1 MSEHSLAGTFASSAD
16 LNWQRFWYKLG
27 YTYENYSTRR
37 SDGSEHIF
45 KPEGEKQLIKNIKS
59 QNSHLQNLGKP
70 VVVLRSLGDQNYLVC
85 RLTRL
90 GGHHLH
96 ESLDPSVQFFGI
108 RLTSSERYRAADT
121 NDGEEVK
128 EESSDVKSTKPLF
141 LTQSSSDTQ
150 AVITLPLI
158 RNDLEPLQWN
168 QRVFLSTGQL
178 ERLERLIV
186 KRAETFK
193 LCSDKLRRDAFAYHW
208 NRNLPSNA
216 LPLKIRQGLSKRISK
231 SFNLSRRTV
240 VTPFSS
246 HYFRSAKTPVRV
258 PATVVT
264 NLIGFWYDHRD
275 MLLFQSIPFQ
285 NKVKPAPDIIKD
297 KLYSKFRLPEPAKY
311 NH

>member
-27 YTYENYSTRR
+27 YIYENYSTRR

-45 KPEGEKQLIKNIKS
+45 KPGELAYAKGILFTDFWDFVSKTGFTLTEGEKQLIENIKS

-96 ESLDPSVQFFGI
+96 ESPDPSVQFFGI
-108 RLTSSERYRAADT
+108 RLTSSERYCVADT
-121 NDGEEVK
+121 NDGEEMK
-128 EESSDVKSTKPLF
+128 EESSNVKSTKPLF

-168 QRVFLSTGQL
+168 QRVFLSIGQL

-186 KRAETFK
+186 KRAEVSKNF
-193 LCSDKLRRDAFAYHW
+193 SF
-208 NRNLPSNA
+208 
-216 LPLKIRQGLSKRISK
+216 LS
-231 SFNLSRRTV
+231 
-240 VTPFSS
+240 
-246 HYFRSAKTPVRV
+246 
-258 PATVVT
+258 
-264 NLIGFWYDHRD
+264 
-275 MLLFQSIPFQ
+275 
-285 NKVKPAPDIIKD
+285 
-297 KLYSKFRLPEPAKY
+297 
-311 NH
+311 